1 MTTCFSICER
11 QSPLVP
17 EILLCK
23 ERQRIIGG
31 YPKIITF
38 SNVPGIQFSG
48 KMQPVFNFK
57 KIGQFK
63 SDIQSCRC
71 KSFSFKQVS
80 GLIRG
85 VQIPWTLP
93 LDPPVLAL
101 APLGPALEVH
111 FREISILWRV
121 SSLEGVKNGRCKERC
136 PF

>member
-1 MTTCFSICER
+1 MCFSICER

-17 EILLCK
+17 EILLWK

-71 KSFSFKQVS
+71 KNFSFKQAS

-85 VQIPWTLP
+85 VQIPWILP
-93 LDPPVLAL
+93 LDPP
-101 APLGPALEVH
+101 GPALGVH
-111 FREISILWRV
+111 FRERSILWRV
-121 SSLEGVKNGRCKERC
+121 SSSEGVKNGRCKERC